1 MALLLL
7 LGSAAGAEEQDA
19 KALVTSVMDAIPKV
33 SFVSNLELSSPDFET
48 RKIEMSRK
56 YVGGAHGTYLEV
68 TAPEMLA
75 GIRFLFIERP
85 DTANEQYIKVAA
97 SRSSV
102 RVSDEIRRRPYL
114 GSAFYV
120 SDLVMPELD
129 RFTYRFTGEEKLLGR
144 ACKLVEM
151 TPTDAKEEVYSKTI
165 LALDPSDSLILR
177 RQFFDKEGKLVKVW
191 TIDKVEEID
200 GFWTLSGQEMVNV
213 QDGKKSRLDI
223 SSITYNAE
231 LPDTMFTPKYLLR

>member
-56 YVGGAHGTYLEV
+56 YVDGAHGTYLEV

-129 RFTYRFTGEEKLLGR
+129 RFCDAMISIRTEADRVGSGEWPRDDNPLFNAPHTAEDVVADEWKRPYSREQAAFPVKSLRTDKYWPPVGR
-144 ACKLVEM
+144 
-151 TPTDAKEEVYSKTI
+151 
-165 LALDPSDSLILR
+165 
-177 RQFFDKEGKLVKVW
+177 
-191 TIDKVEEID
+191 ID
-200 GFWTLSGQEMVNV
+200 GVGGDRNLVCACPPLEAY
-213 QDGKKSRLDI
+213 I
-223 SSITYNAE
+223 
-231 LPDTMFTPKYLLR
+231 